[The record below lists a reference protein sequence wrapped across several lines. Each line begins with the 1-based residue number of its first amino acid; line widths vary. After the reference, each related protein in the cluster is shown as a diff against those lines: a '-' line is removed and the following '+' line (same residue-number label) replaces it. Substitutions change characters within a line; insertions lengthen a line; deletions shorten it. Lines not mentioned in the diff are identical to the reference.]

1 MQFQK
6 IILLPSYPINLKKEY
21 IILDL
26 DNTIYPVYSIGNELF
41 KTVFELIEGT
51 GDYEGPLDLVK
62 RDIMRKPFQVVASEY
77 GFSNILTR
85 AGIDLLKNLEYN
97 GPISPFEDYEF
108 VRRSPQQKFLV
119 TTGFEKLQWSKI
131 RGMKIEN
138 DFSEIRIVDP
148 MMSST
153 TKKDVFMDLIS
164 KYALDKQAL
173 LVVGDDPH
181 SELKAASEIGIE
193 AVLYDKLE
201 LNPVSEFN
209 RITDYSELMQY
220 L

>member
-6 IILLPSYPINLKKEY
+6 TILLPSYSFNVKKKF

-41 KTVFELIEGT
+41 KTVFELIERT
-51 GDYEGPLDLVK
+51 GEFDGPLDLVK
-62 RDIMRKPFQVVASEY
+62 RDIMRKPFQVVASSY
-77 GFSNILTR
+77 GFSAALTR

-97 GPISPFEDYEF
+97 GPIKPFDDYEI
-108 VRRSPQQKFLV
+108 VRQCPQQKFLV

-131 RGMKIEN
+131 RGMKIGN

-148 MMSST
+148 MTSSS
-153 TKKDVFMDLIS
+153 TKKDVFLDLIG
-164 KYALDKQAL
+164 KYALDQQAL

-181 SELKAASEIGIE
+181 SELKAAVEIGIDS
-193 AVLYDKLE
+193 VLYDKLE
-201 LNPVSEFN
+201 LNPESEFT
-209 RITDYSELMQY
+209 RITDYSQLIQY

>member
-6 IILLPSYPINLKKEY
+6 TILLPSYSFHVKKKF

-41 KTVFELIEGT
+41 KTVFELIEET
-51 GDYEGPLDLVK
+51 GEYDGPLDLVK
-62 RDIMRKPFQVVASEY
+62 RDIMRKPFQVVASAY
-77 GFSNILTR
+77 GFSAALTR
-85 AGIDLLKNLEYN
+85 AGKDLEYN
-97 GPISPFEDYEF
+97 GPIKPFDDYDI
-108 VRRSPQQKFLV
+108 VRQCPQQKFLV

-131 RGMKIEN
+131 RGMKIGN

-148 MMSST
+148 MNSSS
-153 TKKDVFMDLIS
+153 TKKDVFLDLIG

-181 SELKAASEIGIE
+181 SELKAAVEIGID

-201 LNPVSEFN
+201 LNPESEFT
-209 RITDYSELMQY
+209 RITDYSQLMQY